1 MRKMIDAVL
10 LVPVFFYV
18 SIVIGALHSNALD
31 QVTREK
37 HRCLKLTRANF
48 ERMFFFYFVPLSFSF
63 RQVAP

>member
-1 MRKMIDAVL
+1 MRKILDAVL
-10 LVPVFFYV
+10 FVSVFFV
-18 SIVIGALHSNALD
+18 SIVIGAWHSNALD

-37 HRCLKLTRANF
+37 HRCLKLMRANF